1 MVLNPTSTGFLLLA
15 SVVVL
20 IASLFL
26 TYDPVD
32 LCAASNGL
40 KFCVGFNNAYAFVM
54 CIMEIIVCV
63 VALFM
68 LKMKQAI
75 LQKVLVAKAPLIGP
89 ITVESLISLFLFVN
103 ITIGAFILT
112 NMPEHGFDQTNNG
125 YFACWA
131 GACASLGN
139 IGVDPAKMVDDLRAK
154 TGVSPAFGLIISSI
168 MVILQSYPYLA
179 FDPTQMP
186 ADGGPWRPVP
196 VWHSNPPSP
205 PRAPPPPS
213 KPPSGRMLQ
222 QQNIMDY
229 NIQAMI
235 YAFWLSIVTLCFAC
249 FIVFKPGYISGKV
262 EKLFTFLYLVL
273 LVCWVIEAFWT
284 TFPGSSPF
292 HVTCNGYFGSW
303 LGVAFSAQLLFFKPP
318 VNPSVQLEE
327 YKENPSEIAMGSMNK
342 DQDGMV
348 SEPL

>member
-54 CIMEIIVCV
+54 CIMEIIVCL
-63 VALFM
+63 VALVM

-168 MVILQSYPYLA
+168 MVIRKLA
-179 FDPTQMP
+179 
-186 ADGGPWRPVP
+186 
-196 VWHSNPPSP
+196 
-205 PRAPPPPS
+205 PR
-213 KPPSGRMLQ
+213 L
-222 QQNIMDY
+222 
-229 NIQAMI
+229 
-235 YAFWLSIVTLCFAC
+235 
-249 FIVFKPGYISGKV
+249 
-262 EKLFTFLYLVL
+262 E
-273 LVCWVIEAFWT
+273 
-284 TFPGSSPF
+284 
-292 HVTCNGYFGSW
+292 
-303 LGVAFSAQLLFFKPP
+303 LGASCPMA
-318 VNPSVQLEE
+318 
-327 YKENPSEIAMGSMNK
+327 
-342 DQDGMV
+342 
-348 SEPL
+348 